1 MSEDPPR
8 LNTDLARQVQALGL
22 EAVDAQDDEPM
33 ATVEALMLGTL
44 SFARNYMSGADL
56 ADYLRFVAEHVERAD
71 DDLEDEPGEEP

>member
-1 MSEDPPR
+1 MSEETPR

-22 EAVDAQDDEPM
+22 EAVDHQDDEPM

-71 DDLEDEPGEEP
+71 DEAGDDWDDEA